1 MRRFLLISVVLLTVA
16 VAGLLVL
23 ARSILGSD
31 LVRSTLER
39 QLAAR
44 TGQPVRIARA
54 TAAVYPRVAIDLEN
68 VSIGE
73 PAAIELSTV
82 RVVTG
87 LGGLWSRTVT
97 DAEVV
102 VHGGWIALPLP
113 FPIVQPP
120 AAPGPDPQS
129 GGFRVQSVRV
139 ISLRD
144 IELRGAGRTV
154 HVHLESSL
162 DGDRLDV
169 TRLTAHAE
177 RTHVEATGSM
187 SSLARLEGRLDVKAD
202 PFDLDESIAVA
213 SALGGGGDPGQPQR
227 TGTHG
232 AVPIHLTAAV
242 SAPSG
247 TYGTYRFTNL
257 STDAELTPGRLA
269 LSPLSVETFGGTFSG
284 RLDVN
289 TGEAVPKLA
298 LKGRLEG
305 VDVPQLLAA
314 AGSAGGVTGT
324 LGATLALTGEGTDA
338 AALLRSSRGTL
349 SAVINDGR
357 IPGLDMVR
365 AIVLAFGK
373 PSGAPP
379 PGSGSAFSRL
389 GGTFS
394 LAGSTLTSRD
404 LAMHSRDFDMAGSG
418 SVRLDTGALEARADV
433 VLSKEL
439 TAQAGTD
446 LRRYAQEGGR
456 VVIPATI
463 GGTLQHP
470 SISLDI
476 AAAAGRALS
485 NELKRRATS
494 LLEKLLKKREE

>member
-1 MRRFLLISVVLLTVA
+1 MRRFLLISVILLTVA
-16 VAGLLVL
+16 VAGLFFL

-73 PAAIELSTV
+73 PAAIELSIV

-87 LGGLWSRTVT
+87 LSGLWSRTVT

-102 VHGGWIALPLP
+102 VDGGWIALPLP

-120 AAPGPDPQS
+120 AASGPDPQS

-144 IELRGAGRTV
+144 VELRGAGRAV
-154 HVHLESSL
+154 HVDLESSL

-169 TRLTAHAE
+169 SRLTAHAE

-213 SALGGGGDPGQPQR
+213 SALSGGSPGQPQR
-227 TGTHG
+227 TGTQG
-232 AVPIHLTAAV
+232 SVPIHLTAAV
-242 SAPSG
+242 SASSG

-269 LSPLSVETFGGTFSG
+269 LSPLSVEAFGGTFSG

-289 TGEAVPKLA
+289 TGDAAPKLA

-305 VDVPQLLAA
+305 MDVPQLLAA
-314 AGSAGGVTGT
+314 AGSAGGVTGS
-324 LGATLALTGEGTDA
+324 LGATLALTGEGADA

-349 SAVINDGR
+349 SAVISDGR
-357 IPGLDMVR
+357 MPGLDMVR

-404 LAMHSRDFDMAGSG
+404 LAMVSRDFDMAGSG

-446 LRRYAQEGGR
+446 LRRYAQEEGR
-456 VVIPATI
+456 VVVPATI

-494 LLEKLLKKREE
+494 WLEKLLKKREE